1 MSGNLELLLNPFFL
15 LKIVFL
21 FLMVFFMI
29 FMLIVLN
36 QVRSISRTINQSK
49 TPLVIAFGILLL
61 LAAASLF
68 LTSLVIL

>member
-1 MSGNLELLLNPFFL
+1 MYSNLQFLLNPFFL
-15 LKIVFL
+15 LKVMILVMIFVFL
-21 FLMVFFMI
+21 V

-36 QVRSISRTINQSK
+36 QVRSMAKRVNQPK
-49 TPLVIAFGILLL
+49 TPLIVTIGIVIL